1 MASLL
6 DTACCEGQGWNP
18 RLFVGVR
25 AKSGRFEYH
34 LWNPGPMGL
43 ECHFVTKDRAKAILA
58 WRQNPGAVLRMQL
71 AASDRCIGIAMND
84 GSGLIALPEEW
95 AFGDETPEPPKPQ
108 KVAQVRPEPVRKAK
122 AKVAKPKARK
132 GGSCAKV
139 SSFADIGKLF

>member
-6 DTACCEGQGWNP
+6 DSNCCEGRGWNP

-84 GSGLIALPEEW
+84 GNGVISLPEEW
-95 AFGDETPEPPKPQ
+95 AFGDESPEPQ
-108 KVAQVRPEPVRKAK
+108 EVAQVRPEKKAKAK

>member
-34 LWNPGPMGL
+34 LWNPGPLGL

-58 WRQNPGAVLRMQL
+58 WSQNPGAVLRMQL

-84 GSGLIALPEEW
+84 GSGLISLPEEW
-95 AFGDETPEPPKPQ
+95 AFGDETPEPPEPQ
-108 KVAQVRPEPVRKAK
+108 EVAQVRPEPVRKAK
-122 AKVAKPKARK
+122 AKVARPKAAK
-132 GGSCAKV
+132 GPTKAKV
-139 SSFADIGKLF
+139 NSFADIGKLF